1 MSSYSHNFR
10 REFVCESL
18 ADTYAAANVL
28 AEKLSEKLS
37 EKFSEKFSPT
47 SVIALDGDLGA
58 GKTAFAAGLAK
69 ALGYSGRVHSP
80 TFTIVN
86 EYAPL
91 ENFGAFYHF
100 DVYRIESEAD
110 LESTGFFDYDD
121 GIKAIEWFSVIK
133 DYTDPPDF
141 TVTIRATGENTRVI
155 LIEETKY

>member
-1 MSSYSHNFR
+1 MSSNSHNFR
-10 REFVCESL
+10 REFVCKTLDE
-18 ADTYAAANVL
+18 TFAAAQELANVL
-28 AEKLSEKLS
+28 ADVLAKELR
-37 EKFSEKFSPT
+37 PT

-58 GKTAFAAGLAK
+58 GKTAFTAGLAK
-69 ALGYSGRVHSP
+69 ALGFEGRVHSP

-91 ENFGAFYHF
+91 ETFGALYHF

-133 DYTDPPDF
+133 DFTDPPDF
-141 TVTIRATGENTRVI
+141 AVTIRTADENTRVI
-155 LIEETKY
+155 IIEGYKH